1 MDIRTLRAAFAN
13 LPMTR
18 EIKEPKQQKATG
30 LLSRF
35 SPDKKQGEDKK
46 MDARHKVAQYVQEIR
61 EEKRKLKDGR

>member
-1 MDIRTLRAAFAN
+1 MDIRTLTAAFSN

-18 EIKEPKQQKATG
+18 EIKEPKPEKSTG

-35 SPDKKQGEDKK
+35 SPEKTKGEDKK

-61 EEKRKLKDGR
+61 EAKGKLKDGR